1 MMNLQTECAE
11 CGAQVTGA
19 EIVSALVR
27 GVALGLRDW
36 ITPTMLIRAKGP
48 EISALAASL
57 PDGLMQAGILTDGSR
72 DTIIAMADRQEA
84 RAAANTIEVTAPAA
98 ALARE
103 AN

>member
-11 CGAQVTGA
+11 YGAQVTGA

-36 ITPTMLIRAKGP
+36 ITPTMLIRATGP

-72 DTIIAMADRQEA
+72 DTIIAMADRQEV